1 MPCLRAM
8 CVIGAAL
15 ASSACFQ
22 MTTVLKVAAD
32 GSGTIEHRML
42 YSPAALVQLRQFAS
56 LGGGGQA
63 FDPLSE
69 QQAREMTAS
78 IGPGVTYVSSE
89 PISTPAGQGRASIY
103 AFTDVSQLRISTQP
117 AAPAGLKIKTQ
128 GFSTEGES
136 VTFAMSRNAAGHAV
150 LQINVPEPN
159 FLDAL
164 GSPNATAQI
173 GMIKTLLAGA
183 RVLLAAEPAG
193 TVVRTTSPY
202 VEGSRVTLLE
212 VDLDEVLKDETLLPR
227 LQAAKTPDEAKS
239 IVKSAA
245 GLKINLDRA
254 ITIEFTPRE

>member
-1 MPCLRAM
+1 MRLLRALP
-8 CVIGAAL
+8 VLAAGVL
-15 ASSACFQ
+15 SGACFQ

-42 YSPAALVQLRQFAS
+42 YTPAALAQLRQLAA
-56 LGGGGQA
+56 LGGGGQT

-89 PISTPAGQGRASIY
+89 AISSPAGQGRATIY

-117 AAPAGLKIKTQ
+117 AAPAGLKIRNPS
-128 GFSTEGES
+128 FSTESEA
-136 VTFAMSRNAAGHAV
+136 VTFAMTRPPGSNAV

-159 FLDAL
+159 FLAAL

-173 GMIKTLLAGA
+173 GMIKTMLAGA

-193 TVVRTTSPY
+193 TVVRSSSPY
-202 VEGSRVTLLE
+202 VDGSRVTLLE
-212 VDLDEVLKDETLLPR
+212 FDLDEVLKDETLLPR
-227 LQAAKTPDEAKS
+227 LQAAKTPEEAKT

-245 GLKINLDRA
+245 GLKINLDPA
-254 ITIEFTPRE
+254 ITIEFTPKE